1 MTQEITLSAEQQ
13 DIVDSKKDTI
23 VVSNPGTGKTTTLSF
38 KVLELLEDKVN
49 PEDILCIT
57 FTEKAKKEMFDAIYE
72 KAQEKFSD
80 ADIMKINIHTFHSFA
95 YNYLLDAGLISG
107 DIVGNNLMRFSI
119 LNSFEKNQAL
129 NYGKDYIINT
139 IVPKTENSIRYIKSF
154 GITPDKIDIK
164 KATSTLEKI
173 FDAKSSRY
181 SLEEL
186 KSFLKYFIDAYKEY
200 EKSKQEAIDYSD
212 MLLMF
217 KEKFKGDKFQ
227 HVLVDEMQDMNEIEA
242 DIATMVAKNLFLV
255 GDAKQAIFGFQG
267 GSVKNFQKFM
277 KTCDKK
283 MLSTNRRSSQ

>member
-1 MTQEITLSAEQQ
+1 MAQEITLSDEQK
-13 DIVDSKKDTI
+13 DIINATKDTI

-38 KVLELLEDKVN
+38 KVIKLLEDKVK

-139 IVPKTENSIRYIKSF
+139 IVPKTENS
-154 GITPDKIDIK
+154 
-164 KATSTLEKI
+164 
-173 FDAKSSRY
+173 
-181 SLEEL
+181 
-186 KSFLKYFIDAYKEY
+186 
-200 EKSKQEAIDYSD
+200 
-212 MLLMF
+212 
-217 KEKFKGDKFQ
+217 
-227 HVLVDEMQDMNEIEA
+227 
-242 DIATMVAKNLFLV
+242 
-255 GDAKQAIFGFQG
+255 
-267 GSVKNFQKFM
+267 
-277 KTCDKK
+277 
-283 MLSTNRRSSQ
+283 

>member
-1 MTQEITLSAEQQ
+1 LSQKIELSAEQQ

-38 KVLELLEDKVN
+38 KVIKLLEEKVK

-72 KAQEKFSD
+72 KAKGNFDD

-119 LNSFEKNQAL
+119 LNSFETNQAL
-129 NYGKDYIINT
+129 NYEKDYIINT

-164 KATSTLEKI
+164 KATKVLENI

-181 SLEEL
+181 TLEEL
-186 KSFLKYFIDAYKEY
+186 KAFLKYFIQAYQVY
-200 EKSKQEAIDYSD
+200 EKSKCQAIDYSD

-217 KEKFKGDKFQ
+217 KEKFQGDKFQ
-227 HVLVDEMQDMNEIEA
+227 YVLVDEMQDMNEIEA
-242 DIATMVAKNLFLV
+242 EIATMVAENLFLV

-277 KTCDKK
+277 KTCELK
-283 MLSTNRRSSQ
+283 MLSTNRRSS